1 METLDKMKSRD
12 IEVVPTKITATS
24 LMKQVG
30 SAIMSDTPRWA
41 KIVRLVSFGLIAVGS
56 TLAASNPVTLP
67 LLAAIIPYGGY
78 ISLVGTASATFVQFF
93 SKKE

>member
-30 SAIMSDTPRWA
+30 SAVMSDTPKWA
-41 KIVRLVSFGLIAVGS
+41 KIVRLVSYGIIAIGG
-56 TLAASNPVTLP
+56 TLAAANPVTVP
-67 LLAAIIPYGGY
+67 LLAAVIPYGGY